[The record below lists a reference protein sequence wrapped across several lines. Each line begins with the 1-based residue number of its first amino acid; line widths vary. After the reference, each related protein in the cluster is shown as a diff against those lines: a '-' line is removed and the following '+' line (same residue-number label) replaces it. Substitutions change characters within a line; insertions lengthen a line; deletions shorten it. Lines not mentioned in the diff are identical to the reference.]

1 MPVLSSSVNRTDS
14 VPGEIIGTII
24 THGGE
29 DSPDAVEM
37 VPMISP
43 GTESVRLTEDERTG
57 ILHAVESVAHRIG
70 FQWHSIAVFGS
81 RADPSRR
88 GGDID
93 LYIRLSSRAP
103 ISLFRIQNLLRE
115 EIHHR

>member
-1 MPVLSSSVNRTDS
+1 M
-14 VPGEIIGTII
+14 
-24 THGGE
+24 
-29 DSPDAVEM
+29 M

-43 GTESVRLTEDERTG
+43 GTESERLTEDERTG

-70 FQWHSIAVFGS
+70 FQWDSIAVFGS

-103 ISLFRIQNLLRE
+103 ISLFRIQNLLRA
-115 EIHHR
+115 EIHHRLGEQKVDLVVADGTSDHGAFDDMVQRQTS